1 MEHKGTKTIETERLT
16 LRPSRHEYARAAFAN
31 WTGESEVTRFLT
43 WPTHADI
50 AVTEK
55 VIDSWIA
62 MYGETSFYQWAIVL
76 KDIAEPI
83 GSISVVRQDERINS
97 MEVGY
102 CIGSRWWHKGIVSE
116 AFGAVIRFL
125 FDEVGVNRVAARHDP
140 NNPHSGGVMKKC
152 GLKYEGTLR
161 SADINNQGLVD
172 VCVYSILREEYERK

>member
-16 LRPSRHEYARAAFAN
+16 LRPFRHEDARAAFAN

-62 MYGETSFYQWAIVL
+62 MYGEKDFYQWAIVL

-161 SADINNQGLVD
+161 SADITNQGLVD

>member
-16 LRPSRHEYARAAFAN
+16 LRPFRHEDARAAFAN

-62 MYGETSFYQWAIVL
+62 MYGEKDFYQWAIVL
-76 KDIAEPI
+76 KDIDESI

-140 NNPHSGGVMKKC
+140 NNPHSGGVMRKC

-172 VCVYSILREEYERK
+172 VCVYSILREEYEEK